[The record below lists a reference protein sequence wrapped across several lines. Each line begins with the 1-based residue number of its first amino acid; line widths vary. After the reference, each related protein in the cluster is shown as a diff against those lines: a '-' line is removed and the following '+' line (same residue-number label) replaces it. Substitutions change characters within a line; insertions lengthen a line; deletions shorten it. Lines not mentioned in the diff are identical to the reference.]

1 MARKWTREEIRG
13 KLQKEIKN
21 GRPIIV
27 AGAGIGLTAKFF
39 ELGGGDLIGVYNSG
53 LYRMD
58 GHGSSA
64 GSMPF
69 GDANAIVLEMGL
81 RSILPVVK
89 NIPVIAGVCGTD
101 VTRVME
107 IFLKQIRE
115 VGFSGVMNFPT
126 VGSLDGNFRQR
137 LEDLGMGYEK
147 EVGMMRLARDM
158 GLFTICYSFNQEE
171 ARAMAR
177 VGVDI
182 LIAHL
187 GLTTGGLIGSKRAVT
202 LKEAVPRVQEIL
214 KAAKEVKK
222 DLICLAHGGP
232 ISSPE
237 DTEYIYQHTDAV
249 GFLGASSI
257 ERIPV
262 EKAIQSATEAF
273 KSKRLKRLKG

>member
-1 MARKWTREEIRG
+1 MSKQFTREEILER
-13 KLQKEIKN
+13 LQKEIKN

-27 AGAGIGLTAKFF
+27 AGAGIGITAKFA
-39 ELGGGDLIGVYNSG
+39 ELGGADLIGVYNSG
-53 LYRMD
+53 LYRMN

-69 GDANAIVLEMGL
+69 GDANEIVLEMGL
-81 RSILPVVK
+81 RSIMPAVK

-101 VTRVME
+101 VTRVMS
-107 IFLKQIRE
+107 IFLKQIKE
-115 VGFSGVMNFPT
+115 AGFSGVMNFPT
-126 VGSLDGNFRQR
+126 VGTLDGNFRQR
-137 LEDLGMGYEK
+137 LEDMGMGYEK
-147 EVGMMRLARDM
+147 EVEMIRMAREM
-158 GLFTICYSFNQEE
+158 GLFTMCYSFNPEE

-177 VGVDI
+177 AGSDA

-187 GLTTGGLIGSKRAVT
+187 GLTAGGSLGSKRAIK
-202 LKEAVPRVQEIL
+202 LEEGVPRVQEIL
-214 KAAKEVKK
+214 KAAKEIKK
-222 DLICLAHGGP
+222 DIICLAHGGP

-273 KSKRLKRLKG
+273 KSRPLKRKEG

>member
-1 MARKWTREEIRG
+1 MPKQFTREEVLER
-13 KLQKEIKN
+13 LQTEIQN

-27 AGAGIGLTAKFF
+27 AGAGIGITAKFA
-39 ELGGGDLIGVYNSG
+39 ELGGADLIGVYNSG

-69 GDANAIVLEMGL
+69 GDANQIVLEMGL
-81 RSILPVVK
+81 RSIMPVVK

-101 VTRVME
+101 VTRVMS
-107 IFLKQIRE
+107 IFLKQIKE
-115 VGFSGVMNFPT
+115 SGFSGVMNFPT
-126 VGSLDGNFRQR
+126 VGSLDGKFRQR

-147 EVGMMRLARDM
+147 EVEMIRIARGM
-158 GLFTICYSFNQEE
+158 GLFTMCYSFNPEE
-171 ARAMAR
+171 ARAMAKSD
-177 VGVDI
+177 VDV
-182 LIAHL
+182 LIAHME
-187 GLTTGGLIGSKRAVT
+187 LTTGGSLGSKIAIELEKT
-202 LKEAVPRVQEIL
+202 VPRIQAIL
-214 KAAKEVKK
+214 TAAKEIKK

-262 EKAIQSATEAF
+262 ERAIQSATEAF
-273 KSKRLKRLKG
+273 KARPLKKRA